1 MPLCLPLLLIQAC
14 VSHSFSQN
22 RLVKDMGRRALWKWV
37 HIYGKITTGESWDS
51 VVDEETYYEAEP
63 HYGWADV
70 VGDSSQLLS
79 IKPRERPPGG
89 FPALDFGSLS
99 PSVDEPPDEFSPI
112 SCGSKNF
119 NLDVILGE
127 AVAVDEASVYSS
139 DVVYAAFELCL
150 CSLVRGNIWA
160 VWHLVFRHRVFPSNG
175 DKIPEKWMFS
185 IFG

>member
-14 VSHSFSQN
+14 VSRSFSQN

-37 HIYGKITTGESWDS
+37 HRYGKITTGESWDS
-51 VVDEETYYEAEP
+51 VVDEGTYYEAEP

-79 IKPRERPPGG
+79 IKPRERPPGVY
-89 FPALDFGSLS
+89 PALDFGSLS

-119 NLDVILGE
+119 VC
-127 AVAVDEASVYSS
+127 
-139 DVVYAAFELCL
+139 VYAYFCTL
-150 CSLVRGNIWA
+150 NN
-160 VWHLVFRHRVFPSNG
+160 SNQ
-175 DKIPEKWMFS
+175 IPLLLS
-185 IFG
+185 